1 MQTTPL
7 SQKGICIK
15 PCGNTRIWTGKKDSL
30 ISFSH
35 QTSFYQNCLIFLF
48 WEQGHFAT
56 SPNTI
61 WLYFSHQNQLIQ
73 LPFEARNSKCIS
85 FPFNILHI
93 SRWRKSLSSKT
104 SRRINDIMTGNCTL
118 LDTYLLWQQLV
129 TCDNS
134 GIQYT
139 AIIYLINT
147 FCLEITGNKFIQFQS
162 ERNQLALLP
171 KICVVFHYTTY
182 F

>member
-1 MQTTPL
+1 
-7 SQKGICIK
+7 
-15 PCGNTRIWTGKKDSL
+15 
-30 ISFSH
+30 
-35 QTSFYQNCLIFLF
+35 
-48 WEQGHFAT
+48 
-56 SPNTI
+56 
-61 WLYFSHQNQLIQ
+61 
-73 LPFEARNSKCIS
+73 
-85 FPFNILHI
+85 
-93 SRWRKSLSSKT
+93 
-104 SRRINDIMTGNCTL
+104 MTGNCTL

-171 KICVVFHYTTY
+171 NMCGFSLHHILLTTHVFLH
-182 F
+182 

>member
-1 MQTTPL
+1 MYQAMWKYKNL
-7 SQKGICIK
+7 
-15 PCGNTRIWTGKKDSL
+15 NRKKIDYL
-30 ISFSH
+30 ISCSH
-35 QTSFYQNCLIFLF
+35 QTSFYQNWLIFLF
-48 WEQGHFAT
+48 WEEQGHFVT
-56 SPNTI
+56 SPN
-61 WLYFSHQNQLIQ
+61 FSHQNQLIQ

-147 FCLEITGNKFIQFQS
+147 FCLEITGNS
-162 ERNQLALLP
+162 NQ
-171 KICVVFHYTTY
+171 KEIN
-182 F
+182 

>member
-1 MQTTPL
+1 MYQAMWKYKNL
-7 SQKGICIK
+7 
-15 PCGNTRIWTGKKDSL
+15 NRKKIDYL
-30 ISFSH
+30 ISCSH
-35 QTSFYQNCLIFLF
+35 QTSFYQNWLIFLF
-48 WEQGHFAT
+48 WEEQGHFVT
-56 SPNTI
+56 SPN
-61 WLYFSHQNQLIQ
+61 FSHQNQLIQ

-147 FCLEITGNKFIQFQS
+147 FCLEITGNRFIQFQS

-171 KICVVFHYTTY
+171 NMCGFSLHHILLAWAIIISTHVFLH
-182 F
+182 

>member
-1 MQTTPL
+1 MQPSDLIQSELSYIPL
-7 SQKGICIK
+7 LGAGPFCYKSKY
-15 PCGNTRIWTGKKDSL
+15 NLTM
-30 ISFSH
+30 
-35 QTSFYQNCLIFLF
+35 
-48 WEQGHFAT
+48 
-56 SPNTI
+56 I

-162 ERNQLALLP
+162 ERNQLALSPNMCGFSLHH
-171 KICVVFHYTTY
+171 IFLA
-182 F
+182 

>member
-1 MQTTPL
+1 
-7 SQKGICIK
+7 
-15 PCGNTRIWTGKKDSL
+15 
-30 ISFSH
+30 
-35 QTSFYQNCLIFLF
+35 
-48 WEQGHFAT
+48 
-56 SPNTI
+56 
-61 WLYFSHQNQLIQ
+61 
-73 LPFEARNSKCIS
+73 
-85 FPFNILHI
+85 
-93 SRWRKSLSSKT
+93 
-104 SRRINDIMTGNCTL
+104 MTGNCTL

-171 KICVVFHYTTY
+171 NMCGFSLLLLAWAIIISTDVFLH
-182 F
+182 